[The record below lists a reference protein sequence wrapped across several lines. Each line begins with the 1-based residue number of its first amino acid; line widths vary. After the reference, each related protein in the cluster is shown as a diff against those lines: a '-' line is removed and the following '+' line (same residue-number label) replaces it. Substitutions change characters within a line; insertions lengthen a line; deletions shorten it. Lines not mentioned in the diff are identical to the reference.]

1 MLQEE
6 IRELEVGDVVVSVGH
21 HVGEGRRTGHV
32 VEILGE
38 PGHERCRVRWERPGD
53 RLVLH
58 GHRLGEPECG
68 GEILEAGGEDG
79 RPPFLVRWED
89 TGDVTLLFPG
99 SDAYVEHLGGG

>member
-1 MLQEE
+1 MTIAASAL
-6 IRELEVGDVVVSVGH
+6 RG
-21 HVGEGRRTGHV
+21 
-32 VEILGE
+32 
-38 PGHERCRVRWERPGD
+38 RPGD

-79 RPPFLVRWED
+79 RPPCLVRWED

>member
-38 PGHERCRVRWERPGD
+38 PGHERCRVRWEDGHETVIYPGTD
-53 RLVLH
+53 
-58 GHRLGEPECG
+58 
-68 GEILEAGGEDG
+68 
-79 RPPFLVRWED
+79 VR
-89 TGDVTLLFPG
+89 
-99 SDAYVEHLGGG
+99 VERAPA